1 MLLMSRAHGGRPA
14 RSRRGPPPGVDPAIL
29 LLVGEIRRGNDALRR
44 EVVSAQKDTTT
55 AFGVLGKEMVE
66 LRKQAPGRLSFY
78 LAASVVVLA
87 LVAVFGVLATR
98 GVNVNDVAH
107 AVHEVAPSVVP

>member
-1 MLLMSRAHGGRPA
+1 MPPAAAAHA
-14 RSRRGPPPGVDPAIL
+14 VDPAVL
-29 LLVGEIRRGNDALRR
+29 LLVEEIRRGNDALRG
-44 EVVSAQKDTTT
+44 EMVAAQKDTTK
-55 AFGVLGKEMVE
+55 AIGVLSGEMRE

-98 GVNVNDVAH
+98 GVNTNDIAH
-107 AVHEVAPSVVP
+107 AVREASPLGTSSSLNPQLEN